1 MISGLADSWL
11 ARNTWTPDQ
20 LLEKYGG
27 TTFKISQKSAR
38 KITMK
43 FQDYVSYMKMQHDE
57 DPLYIFDDKV
67 LLEEDVGWLACTSV
81 L

>member
-1 MISGLADSWL
+1 
-11 ARNTWTPDQ
+11 
-20 LLEKYGG
+20 
-27 TTFKISQKSAR
+27 
-38 KITMK
+38 MK